1 MKNTLKGFGAALC
14 VTLPLFAQT
23 PARAAD
29 QALVQR
35 GAYLAKAG
43 DCVACHTAPK
53 GKPFAGGLPMTTP
66 MGQIYTT
73 NITPDQQTGIGGY
86 TEEDFARAM
95 REGVAKDG
103 HNLYPAM
110 PYPSYAKVNDDDMK
124 ALYAYFMSGVAPVQ
138 QANREPNI
146 KWPLNMRWPLKF
158 SIRASIRTSRARTWR
173 GIAARI

>member
-14 VTLPLFAQT
+14 VALPLIGPAPVHAAAQ
-23 PARAAD
+23 AD

-35 GAYLAKAG
+35 GAYLAKLG

-53 GKPFAGGLPMTTP
+53 GKPFAGGLPMNTP

-73 NITPDQQTGIGGY
+73 NITPDPRTGIGGY
-86 TEEDFARAM
+86 SEQDFARAM

-110 PYPSYAKVNDDDMK
+110 PYPSYAKINDDDMK
-124 ALYAYFMSGVAPVQ
+124 ALYAFFMSGVAPVQ
-138 QANREPNI
+138 QANREPDI

-158 SIRASIRTSRARTWR
+158 
-173 GIAARI
+173 